1 MTVSSAAPEYS
12 ESVFEYRIKAGSTE
26 YVFNRRKACFDR
38 IIVDGTDMIAKPME
52 YNFFR
57 APVDN
62 DTMRGEWYA
71 AHQNDY
77 IVKVYETDIA
87 EEGSCVVIR
96 VKQSFGWSITQPF
109 AKMSAEY
116 RIDGDGGLDISCNA
130 ETSNKVGLLPRFG
143 LRLFVAK
150 EYDTVEYY
158 GYGPYESYIDKHQAS
173 YIGNFRSAIADL
185 HEDYIKPQE
194 NGSHYGCTRMTVL
207 GAGKALAFSNPD
219 GFSFNASEYT
229 QEELARKG
237 HNFEL
242 EKCEYNVICADFAM
256 AGVGSGACGPQLAE
270 KYRIKLPEISG
281 KIRIEPHS
289 IKG

>member
-1 MTVSSAAPEYS
+1 M
-12 ESVFEYRIKAGSTE
+12 
-26 YVFNRRKACFDR
+26 
-38 IIVDGTDMIAKPME
+38 
-52 YNFFR
+52 
-57 APVDN
+57 
-62 DTMRGEWYA
+62 
-71 AHQNDY
+71 
-77 IVKVYETDIA
+77 
-87 EEGSCVVIR
+87 
-96 VKQSFGWSITQPF
+96 
-109 AKMSAEY
+109 
-116 RIDGDGGLDISCNA
+116 
-130 ETSNKVGLLPRFG
+130 LPRFG
-143 LRLFVAK
+143 LRLFVEK

-194 NGSHYGCTRMTVL
+194 NGSHYGCTRMAVL
-207 GAGKALAFSNPD
+207 GAKGSLVFSNPD

-229 QEELARKG
+229 QEELAQKG

-281 KIRIEPHS
+281 KIRIEPRS